1 MTDIED
7 VKEDVSEKEEG
18 MTLVEKGI
26 IALLPLSLIVG
37 AIFFFNRKAE
47 IAAGDI
53 TTASLAIQS
62 LGMGFG
68 TVFFTVIILI
78 WKFA

>member
-62 LGMGFG
+62 LGMGLS
-68 TVFFTVIILI
+68 LI
-78 WKFA
+78 HISEPTRPY